1 MIQSPKR
8 ELFSRRVVAS
18 PFPVVVCFAH
28 SKCSSVFT
36 LFSSQDTK
44 IFERYRVVTDD
55 QSKSELLSVLKL
67 RYFTPREVAN
77 LHGFPSDF
85 CECYLFY
92 WCMWVFA
99 KSSCNAA
106 FFFSINKRWKS
117 DFHLTNE
124 FLFSVP
130 LFSNRSEM
138 TSSCGK
144 NKWEAMAKCVTVVLN
159 SFSCLLWSV
168 NARQYGIYLFQ

>member
-85 CECYLFY
+85 CECYFFTEWGIGISGFAVLEIFLIGFSVIVSKDFGFSVL
-92 WCMWVFA
+92 VFNVV
-99 KSSCNAA
+99 CG
-106 FFFSINKRWKS
+106 FFF
-117 DFHLTNE
+117 F
-124 FLFSVP
+124 
-130 LFSNRSEM
+130 
-138 TSSCGK
+138 
-144 NKWEAMAKCVTVVLN
+144 
-159 SFSCLLWSV
+159 
-168 NARQYGIYLFQ
+168 